1 MRNSNRNFF
10 LFWYHFFVFME
21 VFGGIPIY
29 IMGIY
34 YGATSAPMRL
44 LLSISWSGSRVVC
57 ASMMSVH
64 SW

>member
-21 VFGGIPIY
+21 VFGGDTY
-29 IMGIY
+29 IY